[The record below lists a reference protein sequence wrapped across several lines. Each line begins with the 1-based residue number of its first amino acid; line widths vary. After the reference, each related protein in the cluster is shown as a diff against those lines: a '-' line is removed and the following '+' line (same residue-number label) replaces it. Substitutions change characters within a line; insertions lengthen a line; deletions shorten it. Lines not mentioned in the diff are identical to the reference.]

1 MSAFGADSGVGSL
14 SVVRGPL
21 AAAGGEVGHVRH
33 VRQVGLVGLV
43 GQNGL
48 GAARDAVWSSKS
60 PFVRRAEGLGV
71 SALGA
76 DNPPII
82 TGRRITKGE
91 RGGGTRRP
99 GADSPSHQTAPKL
112 PIDHGNA
119 MFLKPA
125 PAGAMRSK
133 NVNPLL
139 CKKAE
144 RVVHVFADLI
154 AAPRAS
160 TAYRTPRTRHRVL
173 PGRRGCRGTADTPPC
188 AGSTRMQVVPRRRT
202 SASVTAPP
210 EGAGRTPKQMM
221 A

>member
-1 MSAFGADSGVGSL
+1 M
-14 SVVRGPL
+14 
-21 AAAGGEVGHVRH
+21 
-33 VRQVGLVGLV
+33 
-43 GQNGL
+43 
-48 GAARDAVWSSKS
+48 
-60 PFVRRAEGLGV
+60 
-71 SALGA
+71 GA

-99 GADSPSHQTAPKL
+99 GADSPSHQTALKL
-112 PIDHGNA
+112 PINHGNA

-144 RVVHVFADLI
+144 RVIHVFADLI

-173 PGRRGCRGTADTPPC
+173 PGRRGCRGAADTPPC
-188 AGSTRMQVVPRRRT
+188 AGSTRGQVVTATPNVGLADCRHQRGRGAPLWTPPKADDGVWSVGSTGDFGCDWRISPISPISPISQEPLGAARDAVWSSKSPFVRQAEALGVGFGRR
-202 SASVTAPP
+202 
-210 EGAGRTPKQMM
+210 
-221 A
+221 

>member
-1 MSAFGADSGVGSL
+1 MLFGRAKA
-14 SVVRGPL
+14 PL
-21 AAAGGEVGHVRH
+21 CGKQR
-33 VRQVGLVGLV
+33 LL
-43 GQNGL
+43 
-48 GAARDAVWSSKS
+48 
-60 PFVRRAEGLGV
+60 V

-99 GADSPSHQTAPKL
+99 GADSPSHQTALKL
-112 PIDHGNA
+112 PINHGNA

-173 PGRRGCRGTADTPPC
+173 PGRRGCRGAADTPPC
-188 AGSTRMQVVPRRRT
+188 AGSTRRQVMPQRCCGPRGGG
-202 SASVTAPP
+202 ASPSGLPHSIEVCYS
-210 EGAGRTPKQMM
+210 
-221 A
+221 

>member
-1 MSAFGADSGVGSL
+1 
-14 SVVRGPL
+14 
-21 AAAGGEVGHVRH
+21 
-33 VRQVGLVGLV
+33 
-43 GQNGL
+43 
-48 GAARDAVWSSKS
+48 
-60 PFVRRAEGLGV
+60 
-71 SALGA
+71 
-76 DNPPII
+76 
-82 TGRRITKGE
+82 
-91 RGGGTRRP
+91 
-99 GADSPSHQTAPKL
+99 
-112 PIDHGNA
+112 

-188 AGSTRMQVVPRRRT
+188 AGSTRRQVVPLPGSLSVARGTLAATGGGDGQDGQDGQNGQDGQCPWCGERRCLVRQKPL
-202 SASVTAPP
+202 SEREPL
-210 EGAGRTPKQMM
+210 GAARDAVWSSKSPFVRQAEALGVGFGRR
-221 A
+221 